1 MSVCTRLPTRLVL
14 EHRGQTEHCGVA
26 DSCGHADRVAGIGNP
41 SRGAKHVLEERL
53 DQPASG
59 YMRFVDYLDNGF
71 ERALGIG
78 APFLTVAI
86 LPHRRHLRV
95 IGAK

>member
-1 MSVCTRLPTRLVL
+1 MT
-14 EHRGQTEHCGVA
+14 
-26 DSCGHADRVAGIGNP
+26 
-41 SRGAKHVLEERL
+41 
-53 DQPASG
+53 ASN
-59 YMRFVDYLDNGF
+59 MRI
-71 ERALGIG
+71 GIG